1 MDISRQIA
9 LVTGANRGFG
19 QQLALEL
26 VARGATVYAGAR
38 DPDSIKLPGAKP
50 LRVDIT
56 DPDSVAAAADDAGDT
71 TLLINNAGG
80 ATGASLINGCM
91 KDIRTDFETH
101 FFGTLSMIR
110 AFAPKISANG
120 GGTILNILSAASWIG
135 KADRGAYPAAKAA
148 EWSLTNST
156 RLELA
161 DRQVRVAALHVG
173 FMETD
178 LAASVAV
185 PKSNPADIA
194 KIAIDGI
201 AADSYEILADE
212 RSRKIRESLAG
223 GVPALYPELA

>member
-135 KADRGAYPAAKAA
+135 KADRGAYHAAKAA